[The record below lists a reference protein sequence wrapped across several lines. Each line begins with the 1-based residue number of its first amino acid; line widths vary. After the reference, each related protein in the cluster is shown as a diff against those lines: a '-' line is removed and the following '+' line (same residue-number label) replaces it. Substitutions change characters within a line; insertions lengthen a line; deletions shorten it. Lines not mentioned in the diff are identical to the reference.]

1 MCIYA
6 SYNENCAE
14 DMQTLQ
20 KTLHLV
26 DNSLEITMYTVR
38 STISKVPTASL
49 GSLAVPSDVLLNV
62 PLILEWQIIA
72 WNWEVFVINAMLK
85 PN

>member
-20 KTLHLV
+20 DILHLV
-26 DNSLEITMYTVR
+26 DNSLEITMYTIR
-38 STISKVPTASL
+38 STISKVPTANL
-49 GSLAVPSDVLLNV
+49 GFLAVPSDILLNV
-62 PLILEWQIIA
+62 PLIME
-72 WNWEVFVINAMLK
+72 
-85 PN
+85 